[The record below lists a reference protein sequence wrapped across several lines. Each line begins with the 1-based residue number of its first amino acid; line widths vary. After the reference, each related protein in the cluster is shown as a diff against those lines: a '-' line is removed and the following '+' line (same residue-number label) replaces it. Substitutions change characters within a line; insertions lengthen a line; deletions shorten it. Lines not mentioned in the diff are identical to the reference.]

1 MKIMIINSVSS
12 SIKYQLMEMPENKVL
27 SKGLIE
33 RIGIEGGH
41 LHQKYFKN
49 GSWLE
54 LKTNFKISDHISG
67 FEQINIL
74 LSDSQIGVIKIPDE
88 IFAIGHRVG
97 HGGHPMTKTIE
108 ISKKVKKVIR
118 SVFPL
123 APLHNPA
130 NLLGIA
136 EKVFP
141 KAKEF
146 AVFYTA
152 FHKKIHEK
160 VHRYAFP
167 EIFYKKY
174 HIRSNVFHGISHQYV
189 SRTAIDYLKNPR
201 AKIITLHLGNG
212 ASLAVI
218 KEGIST
224 DPSMGFGTNSGL
236 IMGTRSGDLDPTII
250 FYLLS
255 KSYSPE
261 YLSYILNKKSGMLA
275 LSGNSDMRDIS
286 QAYKKEDPKAKLAS
300 EMYAYRIKKY
310 IGSYIATVNVIEA
323 IIFTVGVGENEAF
336 VRSLICDEMDFLGLI
351 LDEKKNTIKASG
363 IIEIQSNK
371 SRGKILII
379 PPEEEI
385 EIAIE
390 VFSSL

>member
-1 MKIMIINSVSS
+1 
-12 SIKYQLMEMPENKVL
+12 MEMPENKVL

-41 LHQKYFKN
+41 LHHKYFKN

-54 LKTNFKISDHISG
+54 LKTNFKIYDHISG

-74 LSDSQIGVIKIPDE
+74 LSDSQIGVIKIPDD
-88 IFAIGHRVG
+88 IFAIGHRVV
-97 HGGHPMTKTIE
+97 HGGHTMTKTIE

-123 APLHNPA
+123 APLHNTA

-146 AVFYTA
+146 AVFDTA
-152 FHKKIHEK
+152 FHKKIPEK

-174 HIRSNVFHGISHQYV
+174 HIRSSGFHGISHQYV

-224 DPSMGFGTNSGL
+224 DPSMGFGPNSGL

-261 YLSYILNKKSGMLA
+261 YLSDILNKKSGMLA

-286 QAYKKEDPKAKLAS
+286 QAYKKEDPKAKLAY

-310 IGSYIATVNVIEA
+310 IGSYIATVNGIEA
-323 IIFTVGVGENEAF
+323 IIFTGGVGENEAF
-336 VRSLICDEMDFLGLI
+336 VRSMICDEMDFLGLI

-363 IIEIQSNK
+363 IREIQSNK
-371 SRGKILII
+371 SRVKIFLI
-379 PPEEEI
+379 PTEEEI

>member
-1 MKIMIINSVSS
+1 
-12 SIKYQLMEMPENKVL
+12 
-27 SKGLIE
+27 
-33 RIGIEGGH
+33 
-41 LHQKYFKN
+41 
-49 GSWLE
+49 
-54 LKTNFKISDHISG
+54 
-67 FEQINIL
+67 
-74 LSDSQIGVIKIPDE
+74 
-88 IFAIGHRVG
+88 
-97 HGGHPMTKTIE
+97 
-108 ISKKVKKVIR
+108 
-118 SVFPL
+118 
-123 APLHNPA
+123 
-130 NLLGIA
+130 
-136 EKVFP
+136 
-141 KAKEF
+141 
-146 AVFYTA
+146 
-152 FHKKIHEK
+152 
-160 VHRYAFP
+160 
-167 EIFYKKY
+167 
-174 HIRSNVFHGISHQYV
+174 
-189 SRTAIDYLKNPR
+189 
-201 AKIITLHLGNG
+201 
-212 ASLAVI
+212 
-218 KEGIST
+218 
-224 DPSMGFGTNSGL
+224 
-236 IMGTRSGDLDPTII
+236 MGTRSGDLDPTII